1 LRSLI
6 DIDPAASIKSRGFS
20 LLDAMLGPGRAQ
32 LVQDRERALSS
43 PRQSR
48 LDAKTAYSSNANL
61 SIEIDAANCVF
72 DSNPSN
78 NSEAPYTG
86 QEGGITTWF
95 GAGHQTPTSTARIK
109 LVGSDVEKNN
119 SLVDYYNGDTFFDI
133 RFSGGGF
140 RPPFFPSTTYAL
152 GPPPVAEVLTSPSV
166 TETQSAAR
174 SWSRDNN

>member
-1 LRSLI
+1 
-6 DIDPAASIKSRGFS
+6 
-20 LLDAMLGPGRAQ
+20 MLGPGRAQ